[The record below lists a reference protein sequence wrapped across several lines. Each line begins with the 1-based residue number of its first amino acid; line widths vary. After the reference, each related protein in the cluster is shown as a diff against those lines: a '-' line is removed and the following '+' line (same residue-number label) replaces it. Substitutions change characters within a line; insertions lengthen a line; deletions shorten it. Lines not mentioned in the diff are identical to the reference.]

1 MGKDK
6 TMKDEKKGFDM
17 EGTQEMP
24 KPEEHGGGAVKGVNV
39 RPKEEAMSLIL
50 ETLQKA
56 KAKGDELGIDVDT
69 FGGQD
74 AVEPVLDALYA
85 AYEEEGTVP
94 SREGFA
100 ERCGDKGLAEF
111 VLDMPRDPFAK
122 KPVRKGRVA
131 AICAGC
137 AAAVAVIGCGVMFAL
152 GQGGTPAPT
161 PAPAGSAAM
170 EAQEDEASYL
180 IRIGV
185 SAEGWDAATSSPV
198 IVHVVSKAEGIDFYH
213 AFAANEDAV
222 LEVPAGGYEVS
233 FITPV
238 NADGSIYRV
247 PGTQTVTAVEDDGAG
262 ESGDLPFEFEPVAP
276 GDVTAEELTGII
288 EQVTEAIGKGD
299 ETLTGD
305 AGREIAETVEE
316 NCMANPN
323 ADKEAV
329 EEEGE
334 KAAEATEEP
343 SGAQTGSTGGNGGS
357 SDGNSGS
364 KPSGGSTSKPSG
376 GGTSSG
382 NGNGS
387 SSGGGSTGGSSTP
400 KPSHTHNW
408 VAQTTTV
415 HHDAEYK
422 TVHHDA
428 VVEYHNVCNGCGM
441 NLDGMSDAEIDAHFK
456 NSWNGT
462 TFECGS
468 YSIAPVTVQEAWDE
482 QVLVKEAWDETVT
495 TGYKCSSCGATK

>member
-50 ETLQKA
+50 EALQKA

-122 KPVRKGRVA
+122 KPVRRGRVA

-137 AAAVAVIGCGVMFAL
+137 AAAVAVIGCGVMLAL

-185 SAEGWDAATSSPV
+185 SAEGWDAATSTPV

-343 SGAQTGSTGGNGGS
+343 SGAQTGSTGGS
-357 SDGNSGS
+357 STP
-364 KPSGGSTSKPSG
+364 KPSHTQEPSG
-376 GGTSSG
+376 AQT
-382 NGNGS
+382 
-387 SSGGGSTGGSSTP
+387 GSTGGSSTP

-462 TFECGS
+462 TLECGS